1 MIKQIIVFLVIFSFF
16 VYPPLAT
23 AQTFQEPKET
33 FYKAEVTKI
42 VSEGETFI
50 EDDKKLPYQNV
61 QVKILDG
68 DKKGQEL
75 TIEYGK
81 VSTIREDQKVLVGE
95 KIVLLQLPTPSGIQ
109 YQIIDRYRLDA
120 LFPILIFFFIL
131 ILILSRLKGLGA
143 LVGLVVSIAVIML
156 FIVPQILKGSDPL
169 LISIVGALIIMTTT
183 IYLAH
188 GFSRKTHI
196 ALLATFISL
205 VLTGVLAYLFVE
217 IVHLTGL
224 GNDDANSLRFGVT
237 EHINFRGLL
246 LGGIIIGAL
255 GVLDDVTTSLAA
267 VIEELKKANPSYTF
281 SHLVKSG
288 LRVGSEH
295 ISSLVNTLVLAY
307 AGAGLPLFLFLI
319 LNPLNHP
326 LWVIL
331 NSEIIVEEIVRTL
344 AGSFGLIFAVPITT
358 ILAAW
363 IVSRAQVHHEKKK

>member
-267 VIEELKKANPSYTF
+267 VIEELKKSESFVHLFAF
-281 SHLVKSG
+281 SKKWF
-288 LRVGSEH
+288 
-295 ISSLVNTLVLAY
+295 
-307 AGAGLPLFLFLI
+307 AG
-319 LNPLNHP
+319 
-326 LWVIL
+326 W
-331 NSEIIVEEIVRTL
+331 
-344 AGSFGLIFAVPITT
+344 
-358 ILAAW
+358 
-363 IVSRAQVHHEKKK
+363 K